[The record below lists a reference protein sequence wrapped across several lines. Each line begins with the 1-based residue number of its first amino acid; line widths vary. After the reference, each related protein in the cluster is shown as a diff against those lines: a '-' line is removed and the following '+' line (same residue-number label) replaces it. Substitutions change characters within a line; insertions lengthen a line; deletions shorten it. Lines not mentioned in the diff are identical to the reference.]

1 MAFKF
6 LLKEF
11 LTRIYLLFSVWDL
24 SSHVAKVSTALG
36 TGLVKL
42 AWWQNNILVATF
54 DGLIRIV
61 DPRSGN
67 TIADCSGHLENV
79 LDFALSK

>member
-1 MAFKF
+1 MIYILFIF
-6 LLKEF
+6 L
-11 LTRIYLLFSVWDL
+11 VWDL
-24 SSHVAKVSTALG
+24 SSHVAKVSTVLG

>member
-1 MAFKF
+1 M
-6 LLKEF
+6 KEF
-11 LTRIYLLFSVWDL
+11 LKIIYFLFSVWDL

-79 LDFALSK
+79 LDFALSR

>member
-1 MAFKF
+1 M
-6 LLKEF
+6 KEF
-11 LTRIYLLFSVWDL
+11 LKIIYLLFSVWDL